1 MKIVEIDYD
10 PYKMKTEMKI
20 DGVDVQKNKV
30 DERFRR
36 MIERNTPLQTWIE
49 PVAYQDDWKGL
60 VDELIP
66 EGQNDE
72 VKIVFSGRDIDYQD
86 LQRTVKAQNDVR
98 KVDPPATFTF
108 ERKKRRDDKIL
119 TENIDYIVKQLNT
132 EKFRAL
138 VQERNSEDLQKKYSS
153 KPVRR
158 RSRLDAPTQIW

>member
-72 VKIVFSGRDIDYQD
+72 VKIVFSGRDI
-86 LQRTVKAQNDVR
+86 A
-98 KVDPPATFTF
+98 
-108 ERKKRRDDKIL
+108 
-119 TENIDYIVKQLNT
+119 
-132 EKFRAL
+132 
-138 VQERNSEDLQKKYSS
+138 
-153 KPVRR
+153 
-158 RSRLDAPTQIW
+158 

>member
-1 MKIVEIDYD
+1 MKVVEIDYD

-20 DGVDVQKNKV
+20 DGIDVQKSGGH
-30 DERFRR
+30 DRFRR

-49 PVAYQDDWKGL
+49 SVAYQDDWKGL

-86 LQRTVKAQNDVR
+86 LQRTVKAQNDAR

-108 ERKKRRDDKIL
+108 ERKKDGMIR
-119 TENIDYIVKQLNT
+119 
-132 EKFRAL
+132 
-138 VQERNSEDLQKKYSS
+138 SLQKTSTTS
-153 KPVRR
+153 
-158 RSRLDAPTQIW
+158 

>member
-1 MKIVEIDYD
+1 MKVVEIDYD

-20 DGVDVQKNKV
+20 DGIDVQKSGGH
-30 DERFRR
+30 DRFRR

-86 LQRTVKAQNDVR
+86 LQRTVKAQNGAR
-98 KVDPPATFTF
+98 KVEPPATFTF

-119 TENIDYIVKQLNT
+119 AENIDYIVKQLNT

-138 VQERNSEDLQKKYSS
+138 VQERNSEDLQKKY
-153 KPVRR
+153 KQQKLERNY
-158 RSRLDAPTQIW
+158 I